1 MEISIKKYM
10 QMLRAVD
17 GLVISRKLDEEQPL
31 NIGDMEDSTVKEL
44 HRIVYIIADDYTRPN
59 YQEYVDITLGE
70 YTMICDIL
78 DIAE

>member
-10 QMLRAVD
+10 QMIEAVD
-17 GLVISRKLDEEQPL
+17 KLADSRKLHEDYLLNLADINTPL
-31 NIGDMEDSTVKEL
+31 IKEL
-44 HRIVYIIADDYTRPN
+44 HRIVYIIADDYTRPS

-70 YTMICDIL
+70 YTMICDTL

>member
-10 QMLRAVD
+10 QMVEAVD
-17 GLVISRKLDEEQPL
+17 SLADSRKLHEDYLLNLTDIGNPL
-31 NIGDMEDSTVKEL
+31 IKEL